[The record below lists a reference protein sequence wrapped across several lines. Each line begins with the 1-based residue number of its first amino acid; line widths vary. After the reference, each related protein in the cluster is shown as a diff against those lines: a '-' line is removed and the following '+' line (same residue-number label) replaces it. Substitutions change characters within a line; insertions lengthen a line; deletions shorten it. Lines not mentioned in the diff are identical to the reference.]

1 MQQVNAHSLSQILAS
16 GQMVALF
23 DLRPPAVVE
32 REHIPGAQVLSLEN
46 LQSNEFPDLPKDTP
60 IYLICERGAVS
71 ELAGL
76 YLETAGFSEVYNLVG
91 GMIAWR
97 KEQEGGRGS

>member
-1 MQQVNAHSLSQILAS
+1 MKQVSAHSLSQILAS

-23 DLRPPAVVE
+23 DLRPPAIVE
-32 REHIPGAQVLSLEN
+32 REHIPGAQVLSLEA
-46 LQSNEFPDLPKDTP
+46 LQNNEFPNLAKDTP

-76 YLETAGFSEVYNLVG
+76 YLETAGFSEIYNLAG

-97 KEQEGGRGS
+97 KEQEGERGS